1 MSSQEAY
8 QSLYKRVRKAHFRH
22 NTFLFLFS
30 FLQSLFYCMLAAGVA
45 AGILSLTPWAEFR
58 YWTAAGILAVCVPLT
73 IYLFLRR
80 KDDMQVTALLT
91 DKHLR
96 LKEKITSA
104 LELGRIHSAN
114 PQEEEWH
121 HALLTDALRD
131 ANRIDLKKA
140 FPWQNPRET
149 KWLWAPVLVLILTV
163 FVLPQWD
170 LLTRQALASVKT
182 LEPTEVKKNM
192 EDLMAKQLVFE
203 RRAQEEKNQEASQLS
218 KEIRELSESL
228 NKGKLEKREALAE
241 LSTMEKKWQERQEEL
256 QESMPALKRNLN
268 PMDSKITSELAK
280 AMQESDFKK
289 AAEALQSLQQQLKT
303 DSMSEADKDRLSDE
317 LKKLAESLKEGGSS
331 LDPNSPLAKAL
342 ENAAKGLKA
351 GNLDSA
357 LKGLELAEMD
367 MKDLQDLLMQM
378 QMLTEAMEGLEET
391 KCRLLGV
398 CKLCGEKLGT
408 CQGNCQGAG
417 LYAGTSPWRPGDS
430 RNQGAG
436 MGGPGI
442 GQGGKAPFEETDTG
456 FTPDKVQSPFNEGPL
471 QGMFSFKGQAQ
482 EGESNIAFKETVMQA
497 QSSAEDALTRE
508 QIPITM
514 RNHVRAYFHSLEE
527 IQNGE
532 THSEKN

>member
-1 MSSQEAY
+1 M
-8 QSLYKRVRKAHFRH
+8 QS
-22 NTFLFLFS
+22 T
-30 FLQSLFYCMLAAGVA
+30 
-45 AGILSLTPWAEFR
+45 
-58 YWTAAGILAVCVPLT
+58 
-73 IYLFLRR
+73 
-80 KDDMQVTALLT
+80 
-91 DKHLR
+91 
-96 LKEKITSA
+96 
-104 LELGRIHSAN
+104 
-114 PQEEEWH
+114 EWH

-342 ENAAKGLKA
+342 ENAAKGLKR
-351 GNLDSA
+351 
-357 LKGLELAEMD
+357 EIWT
-367 MKDLQDLLMQM
+367 LL
-378 QMLTEAMEGLEET
+378 
-391 KCRLLGV
+391 
-398 CKLCGEKLGT
+398 
-408 CQGNCQGAG
+408 
-417 LYAGTSPWRPGDS
+417 
-430 RNQGAG
+430 
-436 MGGPGI
+436 
-442 GQGGKAPFEETDTG
+442 
-456 FTPDKVQSPFNEGPL
+456 
-471 QGMFSFKGQAQ
+471 
-482 EGESNIAFKETVMQA
+482 
-497 QSSAEDALTRE
+497 
-508 QIPITM
+508 
-514 RNHVRAYFHSLEE
+514 
-527 IQNGE
+527 
-532 THSEKN
+532 